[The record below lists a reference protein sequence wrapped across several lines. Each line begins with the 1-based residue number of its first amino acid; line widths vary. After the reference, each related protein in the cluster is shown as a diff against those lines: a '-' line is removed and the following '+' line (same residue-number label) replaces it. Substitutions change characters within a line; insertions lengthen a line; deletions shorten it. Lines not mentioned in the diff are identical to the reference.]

1 MWKKYKF
8 ELNFKRCGC
17 RGYPAN
23 RWKII
28 NLSGILRGARTTP
41 AGKRERK
48 KSREEENNYPP
59 PNTRRIFCE
68 YFGGPARTQATE
80 RILGKGG
87 SPRYPRL
94 RGQRR
99 KAKDDAKKA
108 ETGNRT
114 PDLPLTKRLL
124 YQLSYLGINNGKLI
138 RYRYFTKNKE
148 LLHVYFFTARVGADK
163 TLIFSLSPAF

>member
-1 MWKKYKF
+1 MQGLSSKQVENYKF
-8 ELNFKRCGC
+8 EWNFKR
-17 RGYPAN
+17 
-23 RWKII
+23 
-28 NLSGILRGARTTP
+28 LRGQRRRAKDD
-41 AGKRERK
+41 AK
-48 KSREEENNYPP
+48 KAEKKKTIIPP

-68 YFGGPARTQATE
+68 YFGCPARTQATE

-99 KAKDDAKKA
+99 QAKDDAKKA

-138 RYRYFTKNKE
+138 RYKYFTKNKE

-163 TLIFSLSPAF
+163 TLIFSLSTAF

>member
-8 ELNFKRCGC
+8 EWNFKRCEDNAG
-17 RGYPAN
+17 RQKTTQKKPRRRNKPKLPRVITGVQ
-23 RWKII
+23 KI
-28 NLSGILRGARTTP
+28 
-41 AGKRERK
+41 
-48 KSREEENNYPP
+48 PP
-59 PNTRRIFCE
+59 PNTRRIFCK
-68 YFGGPARTQATE
+68 YFGCPARTQATE

-99 KAKDDAKKA
+99 RAKDNAKKA

-124 YQLSYLGINNGKLI
+124 YQLSYLGMNNGKLI
-138 RYRYFTKNKE
+138 RYKYFTKNKE
-148 LLHVYFFTARVGADK
+148 LLHVFFFTVRVGADK

>member
-8 ELNFKRCGC
+8 ELNFKKCEDNAGRQ
-17 RGYPAN
+17 
-23 RWKII
+23 K
-28 NLSGILRGARTTP
+28 TTQ
-41 AGKRERK
+41 

-59 PNTRRIFCE
+59 PNTRRIFCK
-68 YFGGPARTQATE
+68 YFGCPARTQATE

-99 KAKDDAKKA
+99 RAKDDAKKA

-138 RYRYFTKNKE
+138 RYKYFTKNKE
-148 LLHVYFFTARVGADK
+148 LLHVYFFTARVGTDK
-163 TLIFSLSPAF
+163 TLIFSLSTVF

>member
-8 ELNFKRCGC
+8 EWNFKRW
-17 RGYPAN
+17 RGQRRRA
-23 RWKII
+23 KDD
-28 NLSGILRGARTTP
+28 A
-41 AGKRERK
+41 K
-48 KSREEENNYPP
+48 KAENKKNNYPP

-68 YFGGPARTQATE
+68 YFDGPARTQATE
-80 RILGKGG
+80 CILGKGG

-94 RGQRR
+94 RGQCRR
-99 KAKDDAKKA
+99 AKDDAKKA

-124 YQLSYLGINNGKLI
+124 YPLSYRGINNGKLI

-163 TLIFSLSPAF
+163 NIIFSLPPVF

>member
-1 MWKKYKF
+1 M
-8 ELNFKRCGC
+8 
-17 RGYPAN
+17 
-23 RWKII
+23 
-28 NLSGILRGARTTP
+28 
-41 AGKRERK
+41 
-48 KSREEENNYPP
+48 PP
-59 PNTRRIFCE
+59 PNTRRIFCK
-68 YFGGPARTQATE
+68 YFGCPARTQATE

-99 KAKDDAKKA
+99 RAKDDAKKA

-138 RYRYFTKNKE
+138 RYKYFTKNKE

>member
-8 ELNFKRCGC
+8 ELNFKR
-17 RGYPAN
+17 
-23 RWKII
+23 
-28 NLSGILRGARTTP
+28 LRGQR
-41 AGKRERK
+41 RK
-48 KSREEENNYPP
+48 AKDDAKKAEKKKNTIISP
-59 PNTRRIFCE
+59 PNTRRIFCK
-68 YFGGPARTQATE
+68 YFGCPARTQATE

-99 KAKDDAKKA
+99 RAKDDAKKA

-148 LLHVYFFTARVGADK
+148 LLHVYFFTARAGADK
-163 TLIFSLSPAF
+163 TLIFSPSPAF

>member
-8 ELNFKRCGC
+8 ELNFKR
-17 RGYPAN
+17 
-23 RWKII
+23 
-28 NLSGILRGARTTP
+28 
-41 AGKRERK
+41 
-48 KSREEENNYPP
+48 
-59 PNTRRIFCE
+59 
-68 YFGGPARTQATE
+68 
-80 RILGKGG
+80 
-87 SPRYPRL
+87 L

-99 KAKDDAKKA
+99 QAKDDAKKA

-148 LLHVYFFTARVGADK
+148 LLHVYFFNNACGGGQN
-163 TLIFSLSPAF
+163 LIFSIFPAF